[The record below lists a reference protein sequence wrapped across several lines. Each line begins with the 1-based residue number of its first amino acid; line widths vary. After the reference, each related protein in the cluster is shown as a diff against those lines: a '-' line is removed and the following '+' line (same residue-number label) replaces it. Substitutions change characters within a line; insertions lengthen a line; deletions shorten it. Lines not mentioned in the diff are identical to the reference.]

1 MADRLRLAVVGCGD
15 VAFRT
20 YLPSLEQLGE
30 VSRVTATCDLDPG
43 RAHRAA
49 EVAGRWSGDVRSYT
63 DVGECLASGAVD
75 GLINLTPGPSH
86 PLITQAAL
94 AAGVNVFSEKPLA
107 NSVPEAQ
114 ALIALAK
121 NQRRLLLCAP
131 ATTATNRWRLVE
143 RLVKGGELG
152 RPTLVTGGH
161 SSMGPAGWRGYTGDP
176 EPFYSPEVGPI
187 LDLGVYLLHAM
198 TSLFGPALRVL
209 ASGTIAIPQRRVL
222 SQGAAASRVIEVRT
236 FDHVLLQLE
245 FPEGMAQLITSF
257 AVPASR
263 APVIE
268 VHCTEGSVSL
278 GQAGWFDPEAPVDVY
293 RRDEDNEDAEGWRV
307 ETPSSPG
314 PVDNLIGMGPAH
326 FVACLRGEEEPV
338 LTAEQA
344 CHVLEIALRAKESA
358 ATGRA
363 VALETTF

>member
-1 MADRLRLAVVGCGD
+1 MADSVRLAIIGCGD

-20 YLPSLEQLGE
+20 YLPSLEQLAG
-30 VSRVTATCDLDPG
+30 VSCVTATCDLDPV
-43 RAHRAA
+43 RARRAA
-49 EVAGRWSGDVRSYT
+49 ELSSRWSDEVCSYT
-63 DVGECLASGAVD
+63 DFGECIASGGFD
-75 GLINLTPGPSH
+75 GLINLTPGPTH
-86 PLITQAAL
+86 PRVTHAAL
-94 AAGVNVFSEKPLA
+94 AAGVHVFSEKPLA
-107 NSVPEAQ
+107 NSIPEAQ
-114 ALIALAK
+114 ELIALAK
-121 NQRRLLLCAP
+121 ERGLRLLCAP
-131 ATTATNRWRLVE
+131 ATTVTNRWRLVE
-143 RLVKGGELG
+143 RLVRSGELG
-152 RPTLVTGGH
+152 HPTLITGQH

-222 SQGAAASRVIEVRT
+222 SQAAAGRVIDVRT

-245 FPEGMAQLITSF
+245 FADGMAQLTTSF

-278 GQAGWFDPEAPVDVY
+278 GQEGWFDPVASIEVY
-293 RRDEDNEDAEGWRV
+293 TRDEENDGAEGWRV
-307 ETPSSPG
+307 EAPSTAG

-326 FVACLRGEEEPV
+326 FVACLRGEEQPV
-338 LTAEQA
+338 LTAEHA

-358 ATGRA
+358 AAGRA
-363 VALETTF
+363 LALETTF